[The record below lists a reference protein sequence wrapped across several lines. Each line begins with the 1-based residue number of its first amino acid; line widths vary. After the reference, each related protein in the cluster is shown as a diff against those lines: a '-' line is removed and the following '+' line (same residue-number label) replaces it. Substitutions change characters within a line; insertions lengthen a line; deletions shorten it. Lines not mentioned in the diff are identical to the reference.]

1 MVLECVGAVLMRW
14 EPREPQKAAV
24 EKRSYL
30 RSSFWL
36 MMTTL
41 DDE

>member
-24 EKRSYL
+24 EKR
-30 RSSFWL
+30 RSAQL
-36 MMTTL
+36 VL
-41 DDE
+41 VDDDEAG